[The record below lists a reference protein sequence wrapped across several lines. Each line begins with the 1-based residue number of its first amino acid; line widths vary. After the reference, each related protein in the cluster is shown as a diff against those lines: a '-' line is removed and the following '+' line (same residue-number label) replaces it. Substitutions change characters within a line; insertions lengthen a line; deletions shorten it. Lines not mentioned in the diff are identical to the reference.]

1 MEQEKDNRTEAQKA
15 LGIFPGK
22 KDDVEKY
29 TVGRKDEAEDTD
41 IVDAD
46 DDDSLE
52 SHEESDEE
60 DEDTTSDE
68 DEDSEDFVP
77 EPPKKKE
84 GDADDKDSDKKED
97 EDDGENLKTVPLKRL
112 LDEKKGR
119 KEDKKV
125 LEDRIAVLEA
135 KFGEKASA
143 ELTTEMAKE
152 LGISVEAAQKL
163 LEYSTK
169 SVLMGLEKEGR
180 ILTPELKEKL
190 EAFENKEEAEPD
202 AKVEKE
208 KAEKREIEYFSDEW
222 RDFLPALKKQYS
234 NASTAMLKE
243 AAQEMYRK
251 ARSRDYGLVPGVH
264 PAYPLDYIF
273 FKEKKAFDTILR
285 VSPKNASAPTGTH
298 DVESEDIKIDLTDP
312 NLTPAQFQRYKQ
324 QQNAKQVARNKA
336 SGGIKFQ

>member
-1 MEQEKDNRTEAQKA
+1 MANEDTRTEAQKA
-15 LGIFPGK
+15 LGIHPGK
-22 KDDVEKY
+22 GLSTDDD
-29 TVGRKDEAEDTD
+29 TVGPKADAEDND

-60 DEDTTSDE
+60 DEDGTSDE
-68 DEDSEDFVP
+68 DEDDEDFVP

-84 GDADDKDSDKKED
+84 NKNADDSDKKD
-97 EDDGENLKTVPLKRL
+97 EDDEENSQTVPLKRL

-119 KEDKKV
+119 KEDKKA
-125 LEDRIAVLEA
+125 LEDRIAKLEA
-135 KFGEKASA
+135 KFGEDASK
-143 ELTTEMAKE
+143 ELTAQMAEE
-152 LGISVEAAQKL
+152 LSITPEAAQKL

-169 SVLMGLEKEGR
+169 AVLMGLEKEGR

-190 EAFENKEEAEPD
+190 EAFEKEGKDEVDPKA
-202 AKVEKE
+202 EKE
-208 KAEKREIEYFSDEW
+208 KAEKREIQYFGEEW
-222 RDFLPALKKQYS
+222 QDFLPALKKQYS
-234 NASTAMLKE
+234 NATPAMLKE
-243 AAQEMYRK
+243 AAKEMYRK
-251 ARSRDYGLVPGVH
+251 ARSRDYGNVPGVH

-273 FKEKKAFDTILR
+273 FKEKKAFDTLLR
-285 VSPKNASAPTGTH
+285 VSSKNASGPTGTH
-298 DVESEDIKIDLTDP
+298 DVETEDIKIDLTDP